1 MDKLT
6 RGLAAL
12 EDENE
17 ILRAKNAQLEKDV
30 RLGVEGCVFAF
41 ADCFPCLCTGGS
53 SAVREHPSIL
63 NTTENVRDAVPS
75 GPFCK

>member
-6 RGLAAL
+6 RGLVAL

-30 RLGVEGCVFAF
+30 RLGFEFGCVLHSLTVTSHAH
-41 ADCFPCLCTGGS
+41 
-53 SAVREHPSIL
+53 RW
-63 NTTENVRDAVPS
+63 
-75 GPFCK
+75 